1 MFLRILELVYQPDI
15 EEECKS
21 NILELFEFL
30 VKESDVYKEY
40 VYQIIKRFSER
51 SHSRY
56 LRTNI
61 VNFMNELARERRV
74 KMFGDNTLESLS
86 F

>member
-1 MFLRILELVYQPDI
+1 MELIYQPDI
-15 EEECKS
+15 EEECKE
-21 NILELFEFL
+21 NILDLFKFL
-30 VKESDVYKEY
+30 VSESEVYKEY

-51 SHSRY
+51 SHSRF

-61 VNFMNELARERRV
+61 IKFMNELARERRV
-74 KMFGDNTLESLS
+74 KMFGDNTLETLS